1 MRRPHVLTPFAP
13 SGRSLVQRIR
23 GDIGPGT
30 VIKGVGAYK
39 ILRLLGSGGMGSVY
53 LVEKRGVHG
62 FSKVMAM
69 KVLPKANLKQKEEG
83 RMFLDEARLT
93 AGLNHP
99 NIVQTYQLGESKND
113 YFIVMELVFGVTLL
127 EFLERHEELQ
137 KPVPVGYGVYIILR
151 ILSGLHY
158 AHNKHD
164 RDGVH
169 LGIVHRDICPSN
181 VLIAFRGVPKLSDFG
196 VAKAKT
202 SLKVDESATVF
213 GKYPYMAPEQVRR
226 EGTSPRSDIYSTGL
240 TMYELFTGRLVHE
253 VVDTGTLLD
262 ELDHKAV
269 PPPRELNPDLPEELS
284 RIIMKAIE
292 LDPERRFRNAKTMR
306 NALESLLLD
315 LGMFPDTD
323 GLADYLSA
331 LFPQAKKHRWW

>member
-13 SGRSLVQRIR
+13 AGRTLSQRLR
-23 GDIGPGT
+23 RDIAPGT
-30 VIKGVGAYK
+30 VIRGTGAYK
-39 ILRLLGSGGMGSVY
+39 VLRLLGSGGMGSVY
-53 LVEKRGVHG
+53 VVEKRGVHD
-62 FSKVMAM
+62 FTKIMAM
-69 KVLPKANLKQKEEG
+69 KVLPKAALKQKEEA

-99 NIVQTYQLGESKND
+99 NIVQTYQLGETRHD

-127 EFLERHEELQ
+127 ELIERHEQLET
-137 KPVPVGYGVYIILR
+137 PVPLSYGIYIFTR

-158 AHNKHD
+158 AHNKRD

-202 SLKVDESATVF
+202 SLKIDESATVF

-226 EGTSPRSDIYSTGL
+226 EGTSPRSDIYSLGL
-240 TMYELFTGRLVHE
+240 AMYELFTGRLVYE

-262 ELDHKAV
+262 ELDQKRV
-269 PPPRELNPDLPEELS
+269 PPPEDLNKDLPPELS

-292 LDPERRFRNAKTMR
+292 LDPDKRFRNAKTMR
-306 NALESLLLD
+306 NVLESLMLD
-315 LGMFPDTD
+315 LGLFPDTD
-323 GLADYLSA
+323 GLAEYLNT
-331 LFPQAKKHRWW
+331 LFPQAEKHRWW